1 MIFRKKKEKT
11 TMGDLEYLVT
21 HAKNFINKYSYDLLI
36 HWGVNEKLT
45 DYINL
50 LILLLITS
58 TFVILI
64 HFISRRVI
72 SQILLWM
79 VKKDRPFTKYLRDN
93 RFAYYLALIAPV
105 SLIGLSIPIIF
116 ENFHRFIKPVNTLL
130 HIYVVFMIIN
140 ILMSA
145 LNAFGDGIKTNEK
158 FKYRPIKSYLQVVQI
173 ILYLFGVIAL
183 FSQLT
188 GKDPVAFFSIMGAA
202 SAVLLLMFKDTIMGF
217 VASIQ
222 VTVNDMVRL
231 GDWIEM
237 PKYGADGDV
246 IDINLTT
253 VKIQNWD
260 KTVTTVPTHT
270 LISDSFK
277 NWRGMVE
284 FGGRRCKRPII
295 IKQASI
301 RYVGDSELEKFKQI
315 QGIRTY
321 IDQRKA
327 EIDLHN
333 TRINADRSLLLNGRN
348 ITNAGL
354 FRQYANWYI
363 ENHPGVHPDKIKVVR
378 QLDPTTAG
386 LPFEF
391 YFFTNTIKWVEYE
404 GIVGDIFDHLIAAVK
419 YFDLEIFEL
428 PSGNDLKTLVKSS
441 TFPEQPN

>member
-1 MIFRKKKEKT
+1 
-11 TMGDLEYLVT
+11 
-21 HAKNFINKYSYDLLI
+21 
-36 HWGVNEKLT
+36 
-45 DYINL
+45 
-50 LILLLITS
+50 
-58 TFVILI
+58 
-64 HFISRRVI
+64 
-72 SQILLWM
+72 
-79 VKKDRPFTKYLRDN
+79 
-93 RFAYYLALIAPV
+93 
-105 SLIGLSIPIIF
+105 
-116 ENFHRFIKPVNTLL
+116 
-130 HIYVVFMIIN
+130 MIIN